1 VLTRTAH
8 SSISRHL
15 ALLAC
20 ITPTALYLGIKMI
33 MVTGPR
39 SFIRQCSHRRG
50 GLVTTLELTP
60 PIERELRLGPARS
73 GGLVILPAIAGL
85 ARVNRF
91 YDSCHICLPCSLFIS
106 ELSCRCSR
114 SFCR

>member
-1 VLTRTAH
+1 M
-8 SSISRHL
+8 SRQPV
-15 ALLAC
+15 LLAC
-20 ITPTALYLGIKMI
+20 ISPTALYLGIKMI
-33 MVTGPR
+33 MVTGR
-39 SFIRQCSHRRG
+39 VASFGRARIG
-50 GLVTTLELTP
+50 EAGLVTTLELTP
-60 PIERELRLGPARS
+60 PIERELRLGSARS

-106 ELSCRCSR
+106 ELSCCCSR